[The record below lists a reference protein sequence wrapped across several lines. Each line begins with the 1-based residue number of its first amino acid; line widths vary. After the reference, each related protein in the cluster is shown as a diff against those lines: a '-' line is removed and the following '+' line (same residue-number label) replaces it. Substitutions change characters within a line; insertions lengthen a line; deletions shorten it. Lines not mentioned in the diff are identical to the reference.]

1 MVRRLI
7 VLVAALTLVLP
18 GAALAQDP
26 SPADRFIEAPAG
38 AIDPQVLPNALDD
51 TRTVTVMLEMS
62 GDPVAVVES
71 ESPRVSSREPSATR

>member
-7 VLVAALTLVLP
+7 VLVAALTLALP
-18 GAALAQDP
+18 GTALAQDP
-26 SPADRFIEAPAG
+26 SPADRFTEAPAG
-38 AIDPQVLPNALDD
+38 SIDPQVLPNAVDD

-71 ESPRVSSREPSATR
+71 ETAW